1 MVEWKLGEGSQ
12 GTAAGWCGHVVSLLW
27 RCEEK
32 GGLRREGDGRKVA
45 LPSPMGS
52 GTCAPE
58 RAEVSR
64 GPPLPSQAPSLHL
77 GKVGV

>member
-1 MVEWKLGEGSQ
+1 MEAGGGEPRDSIRLV
-12 GTAAGWCGHVVSLLW
+12 WHVVSLLW